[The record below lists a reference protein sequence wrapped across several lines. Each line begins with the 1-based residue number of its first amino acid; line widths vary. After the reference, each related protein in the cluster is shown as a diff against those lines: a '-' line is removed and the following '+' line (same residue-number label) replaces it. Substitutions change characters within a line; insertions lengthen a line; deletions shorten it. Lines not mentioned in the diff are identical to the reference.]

1 MLKEL
6 QEEKYLFPDSNL
18 SEMFDDLLKK
28 EIIQL

>member
-18 SEMFDDLLKK
+18 LEMFDDLLKK